1 MKSLCDEFKTFRVV
15 DVKGSKRQGKIS
27 CVNAEDLNCHPVE
40 AARNLL
46 GVELRVENVRVRV
59 VEVEAY
65 GGPEGGPWPDPA
77 AHSYRG
83 PTPRNRVMFGSAGRV
98 YVYSSYG
105 MHLCMNVTCGPDG
118 EAAAVLLR
126 AAELVDGEEAVRRRR
141 GDRVASRKLV
151 SGPGNLGQAI
161 GAQLSDNGM
170 DLFDGSSRIVLA
182 AGRAGRPTDVAEGP
196 RVGVSKAADRPWR
209 FWIPRSDAVSAYR
222 RSPRAPAS

>member
-1 MKSLCDEFKTFRVV
+1 M
-15 DVKGSKRQGKIS
+15 
-27 CVNAEDLNCHPVE
+27 NAEDLNCHPVE
-40 AARNLL
+40 AARKLL
-46 GVELRVENVRVRV
+46 GVELRVEDVCVRV

-65 GGPEGGPWPDPA
+65 GGPEGGPWPDSA

-83 PTPRNRVMFGSAGRV
+83 PTPRNRVMFGPAGRL

-126 AAELVDGEEAVRRRR
+126 AAELVDGEASVRRRR
-141 GDRVASRKLV
+141 GDRVAARKLV

-170 DLFDGSSRIVLA
+170 DLLDRSSRIVLD
-182 AGRAGRPTDVAEGP
+182 AGRAPCPTDIAEGP
-196 RVGVSKAADRPWR
+196 RVGISKAADRPWR